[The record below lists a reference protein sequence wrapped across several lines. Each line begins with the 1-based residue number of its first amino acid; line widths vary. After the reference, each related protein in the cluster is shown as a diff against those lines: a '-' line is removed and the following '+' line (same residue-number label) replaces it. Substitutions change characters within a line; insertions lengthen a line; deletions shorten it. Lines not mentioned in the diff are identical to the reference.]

1 MYLPQALEA
10 EASLPGEGSLLSTSL
25 FHLLRPYLRSSLC
38 PPDDDED
45 EDEEEADKA
54 AKGGKKVGGSSAMGC
69 VSDLME
75 LVDVTDRGEE
85 AEMAKDLRAVERRL
99 PPRLHNMLWQWIA
112 GREQRGGPTAL
123 GLRHLCG
130 YELAEDMHEALLEAM
145 GEVQP
150 LGDGEEVEL
159 LARERTRLARGLVT
173 WLLLLEHVDGVAVSV
188 RLRDAYSTYVGVM
201 GAVPLV
207 MMVSRRISLTRNE
220 RCKPSVCCRSMLRSG
235 ECDRRGSSLCPLVQ
249 ACFRLLQRPSE
260 GVVDLPELWRLDAS
274 ASVRDLRQ
282 LTAHVVYRTI
292 TCFPALVRKWWSTEC
307 ERSLGATISRYVA
320 GLIHS
325 PFSQDLQIS
334 SCKQRLPCPI
344 LCATCTSHASC
355 HAQICG
361 GARGREDH
369 AARDG
374 ADRQQGG
381 VLGHGRR

>member
-1 MYLPQALEA
+1 MPQALEA

-45 EDEEEADKA
+45 EEEEEADKA
-54 AKGGKKVGGSSAMGC
+54 TTGGKKVGGSSAMGC

-207 MMVSRRISLTRNE
+207 MMVSRQISFTEALPKRVLPSDASHCYMSVTAAVH
-220 RCKPSVCCRSMLRSG
+220 RCVPLCRRASACCSGRARAWWTFRSSGGSMRLPRSG
-235 ECDRRGSSLCPLVQ
+235 TCGS
-249 ACFRLLQRPSE
+249 
-260 GVVDLPELWRLDAS
+260 
-274 ASVRDLRQ
+274 
-282 LTAHVVYRTI
+282 
-292 TCFPALVRKWWSTEC
+292 
-307 ERSLGATISRYVA
+307 
-320 GLIHS
+320 
-325 PFSQDLQIS
+325 
-334 SCKQRLPCPI
+334 
-344 LCATCTSHASC
+344 
-355 HAQICG
+355 
-361 GARGREDH
+361 
-369 AARDG
+369 
-374 ADRQQGG
+374 
-381 VLGHGRR
+381 

>member
-1 MYLPQALEA
+1 MPQALEA

-25 FHLLRPYLRSSLC
+25 FHLLRPYLCSSLC
-38 PPDDDED
+38 PSDDDED

-207 MMVSRRISLTRNE
+207 MMVSRRISLTR
-220 RCKPSVCCRSMLRSG
+220 RRALQTLR
-235 ECDRRGSSLCPLVQ
+235 V
-249 ACFRLLQRPSE
+249 
-260 GVVDLPELWRLDAS
+260 LPLDAS
-274 ASVRDLRQ
+274 LRSMSMTAAVHRCVPLCRRASACCSGRAR
-282 LTAHVVYRTI
+282 A
-292 TCFPALVRKWWSTEC
+292 WWTFRSSGGSTRPP
-307 ERSLGATISRYVA
+307 RSG
-320 GLIHS
+320 
-325 PFSQDLQIS
+325 
-334 SCKQRLPCPI
+334 
-344 LCATCTSHASC
+344 
-355 HAQICG
+355 ICG
-361 GARGREDH
+361 S
-369 AARDG
+369 
-374 ADRQQGG
+374 
-381 VLGHGRR
+381 